1 MDGGIVLSLP
11 AQATD
16 ELLGISLFISC
27 RRRLKKEQFSISFSH
42 GTLDGDDDAVLFFQL
57 QSFIFHKRC

>member
-16 ELLGISLFISC
+16 ELLGISLF
-27 RRRLKKEQFSISFSH
+27 RRLKKEQFSLSFSH

-57 QSFIFHKRC
+57 QSCLFHKQC